1 MPILHIHD
9 ARRDPRA
16 QEIGER
22 RGHRRARLAAAADH
36 DALDLSQGIGS
47 AAGVQ
52 DVAFEAQMGAHCGV
66 WVYSA
71 QRRFEHGGDVDAETG
86 GLGHGDL
93 GESANQQISESANG
107 GL

>member
-1 MPILHIHD
+1 
-9 ARRDPRA
+9 
-16 QEIGER
+16 
-22 RGHRRARLAAAADH
+22 
-36 DALDLSQGIGS
+36 
-47 AAGVQ
+47 
-52 DVAFEAQMGAHCGV
+52 MGAHCGV